1 MEKVSVVVPCLN
13 ERKNIRNCIE
23 SLINNNYPHEFL
35 EILIIDGMSDDGTQ
49 EIIEELCNENTN
61 VHLINNKDRITPV
74 ALNLG
79 ILNAKGDFIMIAGA
93 HAWFPP
99 NYISKLVNYLL
110 NSDAAVVGGVLETK
124 VNKKNAKSMAITKV
138 LSNKFGVGNS
148 YFRVGASDSL
158 MVDTVPFGLYKRSV
172 FKDVGY
178 YNAKLIRNHDIEL
191 SKRILK
197 KGLKIYLI
205 PDVVCYYFARDN
217 FKDLAKN
224 NFQNGL
230 WNILTVYITKSL
242 RSLSIRHYVPLL
254 FILALL
260 LPVVIAVIA
269 FPPFILIT
277 IAVFSLYILSLLF
290 VSFKLTRKPELF
302 FNIIWS
308 FIVIHFSYGLG
319 SLVGSLKI
327 HYLLKQK

>member
-23 SLINNNYPHEFL
+23 SLINNDYPRELL
-35 EILIIDGMSDDGTQ
+35 EILVVDGMSEDGTI
-49 EIIEELCNENTN
+49 EIIEELCKENSN
-61 VHLINNKDRITPV
+61 VHLINNKDRITPI

-79 ILNAKGDFIMIAGA
+79 VLNAKGDFIMIAGA
-93 HAWFPP
+93 HACFPT

-110 NSDAAVVGGVLETK
+110 NSDAAVVGGALETK
-124 VNKKNAKSMAITKV
+124 ANKINAKSLAITKV

-158 MVDTVPFGLYKRSV
+158 RVDTVPFGLYKRSV
-172 FKDVGY
+172 FQEVGY
-178 YNAKLIRNHDIEL
+178 YNEKLIRNHDIEL

-197 KGLKIYLI
+197 KGLKIYLL

-217 FKDLAKN
+217 YKDLVKN

-230 WNILTVYITKSL
+230 WNVLTVYITKSL
-242 RSLSIRHYVPLL
+242 RSLSIRHYIPLL

-260 LPVVIAVIA
+260 LPLLFAVIV
-269 FPPFILIT
+269 FSPFILMT
-277 IAVFSLYILSLLF
+277 LAVFFLYVLSLLF
-290 VSFKLTRKPELF
+290 ISFKLTRKPEIL

-308 FIVIHFSYGLG
+308 FIVIHFSYGFG